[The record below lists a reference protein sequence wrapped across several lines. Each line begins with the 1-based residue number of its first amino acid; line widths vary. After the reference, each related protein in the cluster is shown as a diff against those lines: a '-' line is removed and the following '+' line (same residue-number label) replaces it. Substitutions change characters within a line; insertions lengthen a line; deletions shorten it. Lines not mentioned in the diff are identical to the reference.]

1 MRRTRRIRG
10 LAALPAAVLL
20 AWGGCVAAAPAQADP
35 YPAPQPP
42 DPSYLF
48 TEIGQVFTGTF
59 VDALTPGQLEYF
71 VKAGIL
77 TNVGRLAQPFV
88 DLTRPETWHTPQ
100 GAAGALAAA
109 QKFWDALTHVAPFG
123 LSLPTH
129 PAYIPDWNHNGQFG
143 VADADDQTHD
153 DDYDD
158 PQYAEAEFRMPCNN
172 PDGSVWFETTDGSC
186 APGDSGA
193 DFKLGTVKKFRM
205 INARGISLAGK
216 VFFPAGVDPD
226 HPGAEKYPVTIGFPG
241 ASEHQS
247 DVGMYA
253 EGAARDGFV
262 SFTFAQ
268 AGQPASD
275 GNALDLI
282 TPLLASWGCFAPG
295 SCLDAQD
302 VTRWV
307 AGQDITP
314 ISDLNNEVGNLLRL
328 QNPRLVRINP
338 AYAPAGENQRNPWL
352 DLLDL
357 DHINLWGQSVGSIG
371 MSSYLRWQDQ
381 GHGYDGRPI
390 PKVDSF
396 VGMSGFTQAPAS
408 AAVQYQSADFDIPGL
423 NENGLIIPNPVL
435 SATDGPIGTKD
446 LYDMERRDPRSTAP
460 MMTVTYEGGSHGDSI
475 NWLGVPHNAK
485 SPALSVHYAMAWF
498 NCYGRAD
505 TDQAACD
512 ALRQPTDG
520 LSRAVATEYAPQGH
534 DGPSLCVTIPDR
546 ATLEQVLRPQIFIQ
560 NLTSSP
566 GWHDCTPQQ

>member
-1 MRRTRRIRG
+1 MNT
-10 LAALPAAVLL
+10 
-20 AWGGCVAAAPAQADP
+20 APAQADS
-35 YPAPQPP
+35 YPGPQPP
-42 DPSYLF
+42 DPSYVF
-48 TEIGQVFTGTF
+48 SEIGQVFTGTF
-59 VDALTPGQLEYF
+59 VDALSPGQLDYF

-77 TNVGRLAQPFV
+77 TNLGRLAEPFV
-88 DLTRPETWHTPQ
+88 DLTKPETWHTPA
-100 GAAGALAAA
+100 GAAGAAAAA
-109 QKFWDALTHVAPFG
+109 QKFWDALSHVAPFG

-129 PAYIPDWNHNGQFG
+129 PAYIPDWNHNGRFG
-143 VADADDQTHD
+143 VDDADDQPID

-158 PQYAEAEFRMPCNN
+158 PAHAEAQFRLPCNN
-172 PDGSVWFETTDGSC
+172 PDGTVWFETVDGSC
-186 APGDSGA
+186 AAADSGA

-226 HPGAEKYPVTIGFPG
+226 NPGPEKHPVTIGFPG
-241 ASEHQS
+241 AAEHQS
-247 DVGMYA
+247 DIGMYA
-253 EGAARDGFV
+253 EGAARNGFI

-268 AGQPASD
+268 AGQPGSD

-307 AGQDITP
+307 AGQDITA
-314 ISDLNNEVGNLLRL
+314 ISDLGNELGNVLRL

-352 DLLDL
+352 DSLDL
-357 DHINLWGQSVGSIG
+357 DHINLYGQSVGSIG

-381 GHGYDGRPI
+381 GHGYDGRPL
-390 PKVDSF
+390 PRVDSF
-396 VGMSGFTQAPAS
+396 VGLSGYTQAPAS
-408 AAVQYQSADFDIPGL
+408 AAVQYQTADLDIPGL

-446 LYDMERRDPRSTAP
+446 LYDMERRDPRSTSP
-460 MMTVTYEGGSHGDSI
+460 MMSITYEGGSHGDSI
-475 NWLGVPHNAK
+475 NWLGVPHNVK
-485 SPALSVHYAMAWF
+485 SPALSVHYAMSWF

-505 TDQAACD
+505 TDQSACD
-512 ALRQPTDG
+512 ALSQPTDG
-520 LSRAVATEYAPQGH
+520 LSRAVSTEYAPQGH
-534 DGPSLCVTIPDR
+534 YGPSLCVTVPDR
-546 ATLEQVLRPQIFIQ
+546 ATLEQVLRPQIFLQ

-566 GWHDCTPQQ
+566 GWHDCTEQ